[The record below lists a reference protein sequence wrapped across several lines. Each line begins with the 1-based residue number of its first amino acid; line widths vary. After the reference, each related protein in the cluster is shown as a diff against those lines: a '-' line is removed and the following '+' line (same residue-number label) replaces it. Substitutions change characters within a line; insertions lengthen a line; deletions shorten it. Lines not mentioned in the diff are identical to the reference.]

1 MSIFKIVE
9 EVLVRDY
16 EVVRRLNS
24 KTIHKI
30 NNIIMHQLQDYE
42 DEECT
47 EGFIYEMAGE
57 VIATLI
63 SKSIALGE
71 GNEL

>member
-42 DEECT
+42 DEECK

-63 SKSIALGE
+63 AKSIALGE

>member
-1 MSIFKIVE
+1 MCIMSIFKIVE

-24 KTIHKI
+24 KTI
-30 NNIIMHQLQDYE
+30 HQLQDYE

-63 SKSIALGE
+63 AKSIALGE